1 MKIGIDF
8 GGTNIRIGVVDTG
21 IIVKKIAESCK
32 ADKSEKEILDHLIS
46 MIRQV
51 INSDI
56 TSIGIGVPSVVDVKR
71 GIVYNVNNIPSWKEV
86 HLKEILEK
94 EFKIPVSVN
103 NDCNCFALG
112 EHLCGEGAS
121 FDDIVCVALGTGVG
135 SGIIFN
141 NKLCNGANTGAGE
154 IGELSY
160 LQHNYEYYCSSHF
173 FIKEHNITGR
183 EAYDRACQKDAEA
196 LQVWDEFGVHV
207 GNLLKTILFAYDPQA
222 IILGGSISKSFE
234 FFSPKMYETLHTFP
248 YPETVAKL
256 KIACSKKEDIAIV
269 GAADL
274 II

>member
-8 GGTNIRIGVVDTG
+8 GGTNIRIGVVDKG
-21 IIVKKIAESCK
+21 IIIKKISESCR
-32 ADKSEKEILDHLIS
+32 ADKSEKEVLDHLIS
-46 MIRQV
+46 MIHQV
-51 INSDI
+51 FDSSI
-56 TSIGIGVPSVVDVKR
+56 TSIGIGVPSVVDVKK

-94 EFKIPVSVN
+94 EFQIPVSVN

-112 EHLCGEGAS
+112 ELSAGEGAE
-121 FDDIVCVALGTGVG
+121 FEDIVCVALGTGVG
-135 SGIIFN
+135 AGIIFN

-154 IGELSY
+154 VGELLY

-173 FIKEHNITGR
+173 FVREHHITGK
-183 EAYDRACQKDAEA
+183 EAYEKACQKDEKA
-196 LQVWDEFGVHV
+196 LQIWDEFGSHV
-207 GNLLKTILFAYDPQA
+207 GNLMKAILFAYDPQA

-234 FFSPKMYETLHTFP
+234 FFSPKMYETLSSFP

-256 KIACSKKEDIAIV
+256 KIACSKKDDIAIL
-269 GAADL
+269 GAANL